1 MPNGTIQSIDIV
13 EQALKEANVPVEKV
27 DVPENGE
34 RQLILGALDIDKS
47 NDLCGEQV
55 TFRFDLETGAFIGM
69 DVLSMTD

>member
-1 MPNGTIQSIDIV
+1 MPNGTIQPIDTV

-27 DVPENGE
+27 DVYENGE

-55 TFRFDLETGAFIGM
+55 TFRFDLETGAYIGM

>member
-1 MPNGTIQSIDIV
+1 MPNGTIQPIDTV

-27 DVPENGE
+27 DVHENGE

-55 TFRFDLETGAFIGM
+55 TFRFDLETGAYIGM